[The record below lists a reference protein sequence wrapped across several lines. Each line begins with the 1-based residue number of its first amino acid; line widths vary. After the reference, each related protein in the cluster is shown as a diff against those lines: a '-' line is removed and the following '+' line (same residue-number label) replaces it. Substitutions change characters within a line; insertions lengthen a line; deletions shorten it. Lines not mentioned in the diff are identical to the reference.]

1 MIPRPLRRAGLV
13 AALSGGAT
21 LAAEVL
27 GARLLRM
34 LLGSA
39 GIALSG
45 TVAGSLGGLGL
56 GAWLA
61 SRALRDGRVSPGAL
75 ARRVSLALWAFA
87 TLAPTLSALC
97 AVPFA
102 RALVALSSLSPLAG
116 DAARLLLAL
125 ALTALPGALAGAV
138 YPCAVA
144 LSEGEEA
151 EATAFTGAL
160 SSLGAAVFA
169 LAAVFLV
176 APELGVASTLRGAAL
191 AWLVA
196 AWVVRRDRE
205 KTPAAQG
212 DTSLEDPPA
221 PRALVGALALTGFAS
236 TALNLSL
243 TRLAELSFGPS
254 AYALAAATAAHVTAL
269 AAGELLAFAWARRA
283 PVADV
288 DDARRRWSSTL
299 FGAAVAAALTLPA
312 AMSLPRWTGGLLT
325 GGVRHVGPLWAGAV
339 AGVTLLALPTVACV
353 GASMAFAARALSARG
368 GGDGNGRMLAA
379 MSAGNVLGA
388 LLAPTALMPALRVE
402 GALAVCAASL
412 ALGWSIVSSRS
423 LSRRAIGAVAVC
435 AGALLGV
442 YRARLD
448 PGSVLDG
455 PFLYAGST
463 RLELGAVVWR
473 RDGREGTVAVRR
485 APTGA
490 VMLQIN
496 GKVDATS
503 DGDAAT
509 QTVVGLLPVAL
520 ARDPRDVLVIGLG
533 SGMTAD
539 AVRGVEGVRR
549 VRVLELVPEVVD
561 AARRDFRAA
570 NHAVLDD
577 PRVRVEASDAA
588 HALRGMTET
597 WDVIVS
603 EPSNPWVTGMS
614 DLFTREAFEAARAR
628 LRPGGTFGA
637 WFHAYSTDA
646 QTVAAIVETFRGVF
660 PRATLV
666 EVGAGVDYLLIGG
679 REPWS
684 VDLDVALRRLHGEAP
699 AAMLARAGVD
709 NDAALLARFLSGP
722 RGVAAVAAGGETLR
736 ATDLRLEFRAPRLL
750 YRDARAEVFAR
761 FDRVQDLPLAGLVR
775 DAGPGSTWLRLV
787 DGSDPAREAA
797 MHLRRM
803 AIAEDARDYRAA
815 LAEGELA
822 VGLRPGDLLTRT
834 RLARLYLH
842 RALQKH
848 RARDS
853 GGAEADLTTVVELR
867 PHVAERFRAL
877 VLLCDLALRRH
888 DARRALARADEAL
901 LIARAA
907 GEPAP
912 ELYVRRAEA
921 LAGLGAP
928 QAAAEALDRAIEE
941 TRDPARRDA
950 LRALRQGRR

>member
-1 MIPRPLRRAGLV
+1 
-13 AALSGGAT
+13 
-21 LAAEVL
+21 
-27 GARLLRM
+27 M

-39 GIALSG
+39 GLALSG
-45 TVAGSLGGLGL
+45 TVAGALGGLGL

-61 SRALRDGRVSPGAL
+61 SRALREGRL
-75 ARRVSLALWAFA
+75 EARTIVLRACVTLWLFA
-87 TLAPTLSALC
+87 TLAPTLASLC
-97 AVPFA
+97 AIPFA
-102 RALVALSSLSPLAG
+102 RALVAVSTLSATGG
-116 DAARLLLAL
+116 DLARLAL
-125 ALTALPGALAGAV
+125 GVSLTLLPGALAGAV

-160 SSLGAAVFA
+160 SSLAAALFALVAVFVA
-169 LAAVFLV
+169 
-176 APELGVASTLRGAAL
+176 APELGVATTLRGASL

-196 AWVVRRDRE
+196 AWIAGRSE
-205 KTPAAQG
+205 AKPIAAQKDLITDG
-212 DTSLEDPPA
+212 AGRGGVLFASL
-221 PRALVGALALTGFAS
+221 LLTGLAS
-236 TALNLSL
+236 TTLNLAL

-269 AAGELLAFAWARRA
+269 AAGELAAFGWTQRHAVVSAA
-283 PVADV
+283 
-288 DDARRRWSSTL
+288 DARRRWGQAL
-299 FGAAVAAALTLPA
+299 AGAMAAATVTLPA
-312 AMSLPRWTGGLLT
+312 AMSLPRWTGGFLA
-325 GGVRHVGPLWAGAV
+325 GGVRDVTPLWMGAI
-339 AGVTLLALPTVACV
+339 AGVTLLALPTIACV

-368 GGDGNGRMLAA
+368 GGDGNARMLLA
-379 MSAGNVLGA
+379 MSVGNVLGA
-388 LLAPTALMPALRVE
+388 LLTPTALMPAVRVE
-402 GALAVCAASL
+402 GALAVCALCL
-412 ALGWSIVSSRS
+412 AGAWAMVSPKP
-423 LSRRAIGAVAVC
+423 LPRRAIGVAVVIL
-435 AGALLGV
+435 GALWGV
-442 YRARLD
+442 RRARQD
-448 PGSVLDG
+448 AGGVLDG

-473 RDGREGTVAVRR
+473 RDGREATVAVRR

-490 VMLQIN
+490 VILQIN

-509 QTVVGLLPVAL
+509 QTVVGLLPVAF
-520 ARDPRDVLVIGLG
+520 ARDPRRVLVIGLG

-539 AVRGVEGVRR
+539 AARSVEGVRS
-549 VRVLELVPEVVD
+549 VRVLELVPEVVE
-561 AARRDFRAA
+561 AARRDFREA
-570 NHAVLDD
+570 NHAVLSDS
-577 PRVRVEASDAA
+577 RVRVEARDAA

-597 WDVIVS
+597 FDAIVS

-614 DLFTREAFEAARAR
+614 DLFTREAFLAARAR
-628 LRPGGTFGA
+628 LSPGGTFGA

-646 QTVAAIVETFRGVF
+646 ESVASIVETFRGVF

-666 EVGAGVDYLLIGG
+666 EVGAGVDYLLVGG

-684 VDLDVALRRLHGEAP
+684 VDLDEALRRLHGSAP
-699 AAMLARAGVD
+699 EAMLRRAGID
-709 NDAALLARFLSGP
+709 SDTALIARFLTGP
-722 RGVAAVAAGGETLR
+722 RGVAAIARGGETLR

-775 DAGPGSTWLRLV
+775 DGGPGSTWLRLV
-787 DGSDPAREAA
+787 EGSDPSREAS

-803 AIAEDARDYRAA
+803 AIAEDARDYPAA
-815 LAEGELA
+815 ISAGELA
-822 VGLRPGDLLTRT
+822 VGLRPDDLLTRT

-842 RALQKH
+842 RALQRH
-848 RARDS
+848 RARDP
-853 GGAEADLTTVVELR
+853 GGAEADLNTVVELR

-888 DARRALARADEAL
+888 DPRHALARVDEAL

-921 LAGLGAP
+921 LAGLNAP
-928 QAAAEALDRAIEE
+928 QAAAEALDRAIQE
-941 TRDPARRDA
+941 TQDPQRRSA
-950 LRALRQGRR
+950 LRALRGGGR